1 MSSLSRVSIPNSIRK
16 TIQNIKEIT
25 GNHSDDEIYAM
36 LRECSMDPND
46 TAHNLLS
53 QDTFHEVKRKRD
65 KRKENISNGETAD
78 SRQRSGM
85 QGRKTR
91 VGQRNYSSRYIA
103 NEAGDGGTSIVGKPN
118 GVHPIKE
125 KNSMLSS
132 LSAYEETKGKEEALT
147 PSSLSVN
154 GPTNVACEDSG
165 HRLVSTLPAER
176 GSSISEGILAAGINK
191 LGIYSSSSDSKLV
204 PSLDSLG
211 PSAANINKGE
221 VGTQS
226 IVDSNA
232 PEVHESG
239 SLAPRELSNLNQ
251 KKKIASCN
259 LTNTELPLATNG
271 KAAAGTD
278 CRFMK
283 GKMPSECK
291 VVEKDTLS
299 EPLQTLLS
307 SAHRNSSSRPS
318 SNYGSQTQQLIGSQK
333 AGGSSKE
340 REPKPTASNHILPY
354 GTVGTSETVAPVAV
368 ESIDW
373 LEYTK
378 NASTSAEAPV
388 KLKKVE
394 ELHFSKGQHVI
405 VPSHIHVPAAERSG
419 LSFGSFGAYFELC
432 TNYTGG
438 SDGDRNS
445 TGLSEGLQEKENAVE
460 ETSSSNQTAS
470 PTVQEG
476 DYSDHHDSPKS
487 GSDRF
492 SPEEAENDES
502 LNTVPEHDHDK
513 LNTVLPPDGPQYSV
527 VQTAP
532 SHANFGS
539 MPPVLGNQHA
549 PIDISETLARDD
561 SHPPNFA
568 VQQSFDPSANYYTQL
583 YRPGAGIDGRF
594 SPLHVPG
601 AANKYN
607 GNVTVLSTQSS
618 LSSHENGNSMVLSNA
633 SPTSHVPQTV
643 GIMQSPVSMSQQ
655 SGPIFRQPAGFISH
669 YPPNYIPYN
678 QFYSPL
684 FLPSPIIHHF
694 LSNTSFPQ
702 QLQAANV
709 YPAPLGTT
717 TTGVEFPA
725 PQCKPGT
732 NLGNSMPANFGH
744 YNALSSGYST
754 INTAITNLNGD
765 EELTTSQFKENNVYA
780 NGHQTEGSTMW
791 IPTPGREIPGLPA
804 GSFYNLPPQG
814 QHVAFAPTQPGH
826 GVFAGLYPAQS
837 VAAASIHP
845 FPQPSQTMASPLLK
859 W

>member
-53 QDTFHEVKRKRD
+53 Q
-65 KRKENISNGETAD
+65 
-78 SRQRSGM
+78 
-85 QGRKTR
+85 
-91 VGQRNYSSRYIA
+91 
-103 NEAGDGGTSIVGKPN
+103 EAGDGGTSIVGKPN

-176 GSSISEGILAAGINK
+176 GSSIHEGILAAGINK
-191 LGIYSSSSDSKLV
+191 LGNMLPLLFGACNSFCVISIPPGWGTHISNSLFVPSTISGIYSSSTDSKLV

-239 SLAPRELSNLNQ
+239 SLAPQELSNLNR

-291 VVEKDTLS
+291 VVEKDILS
-299 EPLQTLLS
+299 EPSQTLLP

-318 SNYGSQTQQLIGSQK
+318 SNYGSPTQTQQLIGSQK
-333 AGGSSKE
+333 ARGSSKE
-340 REPKPTASNHILPY
+340 QEPKPTASNHILPY

-378 NASTSAEAPV
+378 NASTSAEAPMN
-388 KLKKVE
+388 LKKVE
-394 ELHFSKGQHVI
+394 ELHFSK
-405 VPSHIHVPAAERSG
+405 AERSG

-476 DYSDHHDSPKS
+476 DYSDHHESPKY

-492 SPEEAENDES
+492 SPEDLENDES
-502 LNTVPEHDHDK
+502 LNTVPEHDHNK
-513 LNTVLPPDGPQYSV
+513 LNRVLPPDGPQYSV

-561 SHPPNFA
+561 SHHPNFA
-568 VQQSFDPSANYYTQL
+568 
-583 YRPGAGIDGRF
+583 
-594 SPLHVPG
+594 
-601 AANKYN
+601 
-607 GNVTVLSTQSS
+607 
-618 LSSHENGNSMVLSNA
+618 NGNSMVLSNA

-655 SGPIFRQPAGFISH
+655 SGPIFQQPAGFISH
-669 YPPNYIPYN
+669 YPPNYLPYN

-702 QLQAANV
+702 QLPAANV

-717 TTGVEFPA
+717 ATGVEFPA

-765 EELTTSQFKENNVYA
+765 EELMTSQFKENNVYA

-814 QHVAFAPTQPGH
+814 QHVAFVPTQPGH

-845 FPQPSQTMASPLLK
+845 FPQPSQTMASPLLEMVGSPPSLYQQPQLAQIN
-859 W
+859 WN